1 MMWDDWKQQLK
12 ENPDVEV
19 EKILFWEYNMNDFDW
34 QKSKNLVI
42 GRVINMGG
50 TKPVIN
56 MLALFKMY
64 GGYEGVRNSLK
75 NDVWGLSN
83 SGEEWVCETFELQR
97 QELES
102 YRRKQKRIEL
112 FGEPVDKTDWW

>member
-1 MMWDDWKQQLK
+1 MQRVFNVGGIK
-12 ENPDVEV
+12 PDNNV
-19 EKILFWEYNMNDFDW
+19 
-34 QKSKNLVI
+34 
-42 GRVINMGG
+42 
-50 TKPVIN
+50 
-56 MLALFKMY
+56 LALFKMY

-75 NDVWGLSN
+75 NDVWGLSEY
-83 SGEEWVCETFELQR
+83 GEKYVCETFNLQK